1 MSDPFGSPNS
11 SDNSS
16 ESYHP
21 DRSHHISPQ
30 RKQRKQYTITK
41 KREIW
46 TPEEH
51 ALFLEGLSLYHRDW
65 KRIEQHVKTKT
76 VVQIRSHAQKHFLK
90 LQKQEKSD
98 GSRSVSPGRNEY
110 EVKAQNVFENGKKRR
125 NSLSAFTP
133 VMRRYDYT
141 VITYSET
148 TTPNTTSPFND
159 LCEVQPTGHYSG
171 SGHSSNYSSGYGSL
185 HGSNGESPR
194 RDYSYGEMNV
204 TNISE
209 NGENNVNPFQMHNQY
224 NHSNHNNHNNQYS
237 QYNHN
242 NMQHNQYNHNNQF
255 NQYNQYQSRH
265 DYLEMRENGQNG
277 NNNNLNNLN
286 NYNNN
291 NQNQNYNDNGMS
303 QNGQY
308 FHPIYTD

>member
-1 MSDPFGSPNS
+1 MSDPFASCGS

-16 ESYHP
+16 ESFHP
-21 DRSHHISPQ
+21 TERSHHISPQ

-90 LQKQEKSD
+90 LQKQEKE
-98 GSRSVSPGRNEY
+98 GTRSVSPGRNEY
-110 EVKAQNVFENGKKRR
+110 EVKTQDVFENGKKRR

-133 VMRRYDYT
+133 VTRRYDYT

-148 TTPNTTSPFND
+148 STPNTFSPFNEMH
-159 LCEVQPTGHYSG
+159 EVQPTISYSLG
-171 SGHSSNYSSGYGSL
+171 SSGQSPGM
-185 HGSNGESPR
+185 SPR
-194 RDYSYGEMNV
+194 RMDYGQSQMNI
-204 TNISE
+204 N
-209 NGENNVNPFQMHNQY
+209 
-224 NHSNHNNHNNQYS
+224 
-237 QYNHN
+237 
-242 NMQHNQYNHNNQF
+242 NNQF
-255 NQYNQYQSRH
+255 NQFGQSQYQSQYNYGYQDGR
-265 DYLEMRENGQNG
+265 DQMGGNGGYHSYNAGNG
-277 NNNNLNNLN
+277 NSNGGNNPVT
-286 NYNNN
+286 
-291 NQNQNYNDNGMS
+291 
-303 QNGQY
+303 NGQY